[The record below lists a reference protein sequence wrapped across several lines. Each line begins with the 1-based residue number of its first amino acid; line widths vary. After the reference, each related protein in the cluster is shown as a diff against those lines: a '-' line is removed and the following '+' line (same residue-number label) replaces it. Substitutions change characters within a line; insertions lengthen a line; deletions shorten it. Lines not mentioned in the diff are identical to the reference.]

1 MLLSDHWVMQKP
13 SQIALAVQALCSYAV
28 AGGLGIFLA
37 SSYEPMPTKVM
48 FVAIPVVTM
57 FIARYRV
64 VPASSKVSLW
74 QKKFRSDTQPATGAA
89 ARLQAL

>member
-1 MLLSDHWVMQKP
+1 MLLSDDWFMQKP

-28 AGGLGIFLA
+28 AGGLGLFLA

>member
-1 MLLSDHWVMQKP
+1 MFMKKP
-13 SQIALAVQALCSYAV
+13 SRTALAVQTHISYAM
-28 AGGLGIFLA
+28 AGGLGLYLA
-37 SSYEPMPTKVM
+37 VAYEPMPSKIM
-48 FVAIPVVTM
+48 FFVIPIGAM

>member
-1 MLLSDHWVMQKP
+1 MQKP
-13 SQIALAVQALCSYAV
+13 SQIALAAQALCSYAV
-28 AGGLGIFLA
+28 AGGLGLYLA
-37 SSYEPMPTKVM
+37 AAYEPMPTKIM
-48 FVAIPVVTM
+48 FFTIPVGAM

-74 QKKFRSDTQPATGAA
+74 QKKFRSDTQLATGAA